1 MTALTV
7 YWDTDAAVPELSSRD
22 WLVVSAH
29 LAHAGILFE
38 RWAVE
43 PQLPAD
49 ADAARVLAA
58 YAAPIARL
66 KASRGFRCADVVRVA
81 PDTPGVDDLR
91 RKFLS
96 EHTHTED
103 EARFFVEGGGCFWLH
118 LEDKVF
124 RVACERGDMIS
135 IPAGTRH
142 WFDMGNPPSFT
153 AVRLFTRPDGWV
165 ADYTGDAIAGRFP
178 RHEPA

>member
-1 MTALTV
+1 MTALTL
-7 YWDTDAAVPELSSRD
+7 YWDTDAVVPELASRD

-43 PQLPAD
+43 PELPAVAGPD
-49 ADAARVLAA
+49 RVLAA
-58 YAAPIARL
+58 YGAPIARL
-66 KASRGFRCADVVRVA
+66 KASRGYRCADVVRVA
-81 PDTPGVDDLR
+81 PDMPGVDCLR
-91 RKFLS
+91 RTFLR

-103 EARFFVEGGGCFWLH
+103 EARFFVEGGGCFYLH
-118 LEDKVF
+118 IGDKVF
-124 RVACERGDMIS
+124 RVECERGDMIS

-142 WFDMGNPPSFT
+142 WFDMGERASFT

-165 ADYTGDAIAGRFP
+165 AEYTGDPIAERFP
-178 RHEPA
+178 LYGPA